1 MLFICQPAQL
11 GIKFG
16 ADPPSLYKLLEHL
29 LYLRI
34 LRFYCAAF
42 QFGNNLFPSAY
53 YRICLRS
60 YLVVPA
66 SNLVSVHDAIVL
78 SGKFH

>member
-16 ADPPSLYKLLEHL
+16 DDPPSLYKLLEHL

-42 QFGNNLFPSAY
+42 QLGNYLFPSAY

-60 YLVVPA
+60 YLVMPA
-66 SNLVSVHDAIVL
+66 
-78 SGKFH
+78 

>member
-42 QFGNNLFPSAY
+42 QFGNNLSV
-53 YRICLRS
+53 S
-60 YLVVPA
+60 YTHLTLPTNSRV
-66 SNLVSVHDAIVL
+66 
-78 SGKFH
+78 

>member
-42 QFGNNLFPSAY
+42 QFGNNLFPLRITASVSAVISSF
-53 YRICLRS
+53 RRKIWSL
-60 YLVVPA
+60 
-66 SNLVSVHDAIVL
+66 
-78 SGKFH
+78 FMMQ